1 MAGLP
6 VSWVRNGMACGKEML
21 LQGYFVEQQKQTCV
35 LVKLVK
41 QQGKAETDTPL
52 FLAGRPLG
60 YSA

>member
-35 LVKLVK
+35 LVKI
-41 QQGKAETDTPL
+41 GETTRE
-52 FLAGRPLG
+52 G
-60 YSA
+60 